1 VEDFGGRDKNEI
13 LDDIGADR
21 GGRDVRRECAWN
33 EPRSG
38 EELRRKNPDINSVR
52 KLAI

>member
-21 GGRDVRRECAWN
+21 GGRDVRRERA
-33 EPRSG
+33 EERRGAPPQKSG
-38 EELRRKNPDINSVR
+38 YKFGQEVSDL
-52 KLAI
+52 KLV